1 MKKNIGS
8 AFINGPISKKHLFGK
23 KFIGVTEYLA
33 HKTNSINKEAMLI
46 YNKNLSVSP
55 VTTHIP
61 LKMVS
66 KKITQKKT
74 KLIKHQKK
82 PIDQPAGI

>member
-61 LKMVS
+61 LKMVIGRKKS
-66 KKITQKKT
+66 KILKCQIRSYG
-74 KLIKHQKK
+74 LS
-82 PIDQPAGI
+82 